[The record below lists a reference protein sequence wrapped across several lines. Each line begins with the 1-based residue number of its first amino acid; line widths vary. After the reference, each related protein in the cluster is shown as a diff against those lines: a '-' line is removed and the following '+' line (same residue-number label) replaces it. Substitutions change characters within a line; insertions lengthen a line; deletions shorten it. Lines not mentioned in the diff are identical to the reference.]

1 MAGFLLSFS
10 LSQKPMSQRIMPL
23 LTIKL
28 KTAGSTFIGQSPEVT
43 IGPVGSEVYQSVMGM
58 TTVPGVPLD
67 AMQTFPETF
76 DGFGDQLSQET
87 VLNIPRPDAKGQPIA
102 VLITDIA
109 GREAPEVS
117 GTNYQFLYAGDEAEV
132 LNEYG
137 ICIEHL
143 K

>member
-10 LSQKPMSQRIMPL
+10 LSQKPMPL

-28 KTAGSTFIGQSPEVT
+28 KTAGSIFISQSPEVT

-58 TTVPGVPLD
+58 TSAPGVPLD
-67 AMQTFPETF
+67 AVQMFPETF
-76 DGFGDQLSQET
+76 DEHGVQHSEET

-117 GTNYQFLYAGDEAEV
+117 GTNYQFLYAGDEADV
-132 LNEYG
+132 LNENG
-137 ICIEHL
+137 ISVHHI

>member
-10 LSQKPMSQRIMPL
+10 LSLKPM

-28 KTAGSTFIGQSPEVT
+28 KTAGSIFISQSPEVT

-58 TTVPGVPLD
+58 TTAPGVQLD
-67 AMQTFPETF
+67 AIQMFPATF
-76 DGFGDQLSQET
+76 DGEFQLSEET
-87 VLNIPRPDAKGQPIA
+87 VLNVPRPDAKGYPIA
-102 VLITDIA
+102 VLITDLP
-109 GREAPEVS
+109 GRDESEVS

-132 LNEYG
+132 LNENG
-137 ICIEHL
+137 ISVEHI

>member
-10 LSQKPMSQRIMPL
+10 LSQKPMPL

-28 KTAGSTFIGQSPEVT
+28 KTAGSIFISQSPEVT

-58 TTVPGVPLD
+58 TSAPGGPLD
-67 AMQTFPETF
+67 AVQMFPETF
-76 DGFGDQLSQET
+76 DGEGYQLSEET

-117 GTNYQFLYAGDEAEV
+117 GTNYQFLYSGDEADV
-132 LNEYG
+132 LNENG
-137 ICIEHL
+137 ISVHHI